1 MSAIKILHDHRQ
13 HFIKRLLTRNP
24 LLKCTQSAYREDL
37 TELVKAR
44 PEFELTSN
52 SPNDLVPMGFEF
64 STTSSLDV
72 LKNLLASA
80 PKKIEVINAHKKNLA
95 KCTKIKNE
103 ADDFFHSTGQ
113 LGFYLGYPF
122 VVIPL
127 DSSKYYLAP
136 LFLWAISCKLTARSI
151 IFDRVRDE
159 DDIVLEP
166 QLNRIL
172 QVGLAHEK
180 GLHLK
185 WENAEELSWQNI
197 ASETKAALSALPKC
211 ASDLDANQIN
221 PLLHKNELEKLTEVK
236 VLSSAVIGYMPIKG
250 QALLADLDE
259 LEKLF
264 SGNSNDSK
272 VLDYF
277 LIPRKLKSEKPAPIP
292 SENDKWLVTDSDHSQ
307 ESALWNAR
315 KFDLMVLQGPPGTG
329 KSQVIVNL
337 IADALAN
344 RKKVLV
350 VCQKKA
356 ALEVLQKR
364 LTAVGL
370 GESFQLIED
379 VQKDRMRII
388 KSIRDIE
395 ENSLAK
401 RAVHQVEAERQA
413 ISDSIMKC
421 EEYLDKS
428 NQFFADNKQ
437 GQRLTYG
444 NIKARLHRINKNGI
458 NVYEHLQ
465 GCYKHCVEIG
475 LLPDDRLLLEELIKE
490 TSSFVDTYQNCNYQ
504 DNPWKFLQKPPT
516 NAGEVNALLKRL
528 DSLAQVLEDK
538 STYFYKSSLVWLAE
552 HGLAEAY
559 YPSFLSGEY
568 QQNHKQ
574 FTQLSVDTQ
583 KLKNWLDGRYI
594 DTVLASIR
602 AGEAIRHYQELQK
615 YCGYIE
621 QVVHIQDKLKN
632 FPIFELLQKKSADT
646 IQHWI
651 EIIECFCLQAWL
663 TELTSHK
670 TFSIVS
676 VEQQKSKLANVVWE
690 KRNEDIEHILTQYNN
705 RVNAKNVLDNRLLLR
720 LRKSKTAPKTSLRKL
735 YTSGFEELHQIYPVL
750 MTNPETVSSILDLKA
765 NLYDLV
771 VIDEASQVF
780 MADVLPLLY
789 RAKSVFIS
797 GDRMQMPPSDFFM
810 SLGDDVNTGNSQDDE
825 EIDETVADNNRLIPA
840 DGEYCFL
847 EAAEYSVQTGN
858 PNRAMLLVHYRSEF
872 SELIDF
878 SNHAFYDG
886 KLIAATSNKK
896 LPDII
901 KSPIELNMVEN
912 GQALAGTN
920 KAEALA
926 VIKRIKY
933 IWKQQDS
940 LSLGVITLNVK
951 QKDIIDDLL
960 FEETQVNPEF
970 ANRLERERNKMKD
983 GEDIGFFVRSVEH
996 VQGDERD
1003 IIIFSTVYDGVR
1015 KNFGAITKKEKGRK
1029 RLNVAIT
1036 RAKSGMIIYTSLNI
1050 DAISNDKQ
1058 RDDSENYWFWKYMCY
1073 ARAISSGDAKA
1084 SKLILQSL
1092 NPKFQKSAIHGEA
1105 DSQFEEDVAE
1115 FLRDKGFHVDYQIG
1129 ESGFRIDLGVKRN
1142 FNDDLYI
1149 CGIECDGRLY
1159 HSAWTARLN
1168 DIWRQKILE
1177 NKGWRIIRI
1186 WSNDWF
1192 DNREQTQKK
1201 LLAQLTQKVE
1211 LNA

>member
-24 LLKCTQSAYREDL
+24 LLKRTQSAYREDL

-44 PEFELTSN
+44 AEFELPSN
-52 SPNDLVPMGFEF
+52 SSNDLVPMGFEF
-64 STTSSLDV
+64 NTTSSLDV
-72 LKNLLASA
+72 LKNLLAST

-113 LGFYLGYPF
+113 LGLYLGYPF

-136 LFLWAISCKLTARSI
+136 LFLWAVSCKLTARSI

-159 DDIVLEP
+159 DDIVIEP

-185 WENAEELSWQNI
+185 WENAEELCWQNI
-197 ASETKAALSALPKC
+197 TSETKAALSALPKC
-211 ASDLDANQIN
+211 VSEFDSSQIN
-221 PLLHKNELEKLTEVK
+221 PLPNKDALEKLTEAK

-264 SGNSNDSK
+264 SGNSNNSK

-277 LIPRKLKSEKPAPIP
+277 LTPRKLKSEIPAPTP

-344 RKKVLV
+344 QKKVLV

-364 LTAVGL
+364 LTAIGL

-388 KSIRDIE
+388 KSIREIE
-395 ENSLAK
+395 GNSLAVRGFSQVDIQR
-401 RAVHQVEAERQA
+401 RAT
-413 ISDSIMKC
+413 SDSIKSC
-421 EEYLDKS
+421 EEFLDKS
-428 NQFFADNKQ
+428 NHFFTDNKK
-437 GQRLTYG
+437 GQRSTYG

-465 GCYKHCVEIG
+465 SCYRHCVKID
-475 LLPDDRLLLEELIKE
+475 LLPANRNILDELIKE
-490 TSSFVDTYQNCNYQ
+490 TSSFVGTYQNCNYQ
-504 DNPWKFLQKPPT
+504 DNPWKFLQNPPT
-516 NAGEVNALLKRL
+516 NVGEVNILLKRL
-528 DSLAQVLEDK
+528 DSLAQALEDK
-538 STYFYKSSLVWLAE
+538 STYFYKSSLVWLVE

-559 YPSFLSGEY
+559 YPSFLQGEY
-568 QQNHKQ
+568 RQNHKQ
-574 FTQLSVDTQ
+574 FTQLSLDTQ

-594 DTVLASIR
+594 DSVLASVR
-602 AGEAIRHYQELQK
+602 AGEAIQHYQELQK

-621 QVVHIQDKLKN
+621 QVVHIKEKLKK
-632 FPIFELLQKKSADT
+632 FPIFELLQKNSPDI

-663 TELTSHK
+663 DELTSQK
-670 TFSIVS
+670 TFSTVS
-676 VEQQKSKLANVVWE
+676 VEQHKIKLANVVE
-690 KRNEDIEHILTQYNN
+690 KKRNEDIEHILAQYNN
-705 RVNAKNVLDNRLLLR
+705 RVSAKNVLDNKLFLR

-771 VIDEASQVF
+771 VIDEASQIF

-789 RAKSVFIS
+789 RAKGVFIS

-810 SLGDDVNTGNSQDDE
+810 SLSDDANADDGQDDE
-825 EIDETVADNNRLIPA
+825 ESDEPIVDNNRLIPA

-872 SELIDF
+872 KELIDF

-886 KLIAATSNKK
+886 KLIAATGNKK

-901 KSPIELNMVEN
+901 KSPIELNRVEN

-926 VIKRIKY
+926 VIKRIKH

-960 FEETQVNPEF
+960 FEETQVNLEF
-970 ANRLERERNKMKD
+970 ASRLERERNKIKD

-1003 IIIFSTVYDGVR
+1003 IIIFSTAYDGVR

-1036 RAKSGMIIYTSLNI
+1036 RAKSGMIIYSSLNI

-1058 RDDSENYWFWKYMCY
+1058 RDDSENFWFWKYMCY
-1073 ARAISSGDAKA
+1073 ARAVSSGDAKA
-1084 SKLILQSL
+1084 SNLILQSL

-1105 DSQFEEDVAE
+1105 DSQFEEDVAD
-1115 FLRDKGFHVDYQIG
+1115 FLLDNGFHVDFQIG
-1129 ESGFRIDLGVKRN
+1129 ESGFRIDLGVKKN
-1142 FNDDLYI
+1142 ATDSLYL

-1159 HSAWTARLN
+1159 HSSWTARLN
-1168 DIWRQKILE
+1168 DVWRQKILE
-1177 NKGWRIIRI
+1177 NKGWRIVRI

-1192 DNREQTQKK
+1192 DNRIQTQKK
-1201 LLAQLTQKVE
+1201 LLADLTILK
-1211 LNA
+1211 